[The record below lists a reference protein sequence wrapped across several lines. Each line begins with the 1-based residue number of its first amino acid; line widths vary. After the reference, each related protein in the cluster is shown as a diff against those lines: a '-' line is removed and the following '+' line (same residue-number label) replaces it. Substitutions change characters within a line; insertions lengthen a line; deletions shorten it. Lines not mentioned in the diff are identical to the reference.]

1 MDNNGTGF
9 NPLLEESKIAE
20 RKDKFLIL
28 GSRRE
33 GGQMGVVAFANTLIE
48 ADAGAKALVTTG
60 WATVEVYTRASV
72 HTRGK

>member
-1 MDNNGTGF
+1 MGDTDK
-9 NPLLEESKIAE
+9 NPLLEESQIAG

-33 GGQMGVVAFANTLIE
+33 GGQMGVVAFANSLVE
-48 ADAGAKALVTTG
+48 GDAGAKALVTTG
-60 WATVEVYTRASV
+60 WATVEVYTRQSV